1 MSCRAHRRSLSVK
14 SGWTSQS
21 PEVYRNLVSSPHT
34 LNQNYEARA
43 GASVKAAVVMLGVP
57 TDRTGGDPL
66 ARPKL
71 TFQPLDVA
79 CQLKSPQPKHKLVLR

>member
-1 MSCRAHRRSLSVK
+1 MSCGVHRRSHSVK
-14 SGWTSQS
+14 AGWASQS
-21 PEVYRNLVSSPHT
+21 PEVYRNLVSSPHA

-57 TDRTGGDPL
+57 TDRKGGDPL

-71 TFQPLDVA
+71 TFQPLDVT
-79 CQLKSPQPKHKLVLR
+79 CRLKSPRPKHKLVLR